1 MRDKAIGFREG
12 MRELGERSVET
23 IVDIFFWVF
32 VH

>member
-1 MRDKAIGFREG
+1 MRDKAIGFGEG
-12 MRELGERSVET
+12 VSELGERSIKA